1 MSHDHQVYK
10 RLQKGLM
17 VQVNTNSTDHQDH
30 IGIGMIIMLQHSKS
44 DGICVNKHRSCAL
57 RCSSLSFL

>member
-10 RLQKGLM
+10 RLLKGLM
-17 VQVNTNSTDHQDH
+17 VQVNTNSTYHQDH

-44 DGICVNKHRSCAL
+44 DEICVNKHDP
-57 RCSSLSFL
+57 